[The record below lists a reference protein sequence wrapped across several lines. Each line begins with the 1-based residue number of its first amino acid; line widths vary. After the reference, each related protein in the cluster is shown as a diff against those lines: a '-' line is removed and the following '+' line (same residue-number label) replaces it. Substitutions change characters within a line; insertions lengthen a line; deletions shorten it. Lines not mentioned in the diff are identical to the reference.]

1 MNALNRLIQWSWRR
15 KALIETPVKLMF
27 LLLLIYIGAMQI
39 YGVETGFKWLWLI
52 PIGLNLSLFES
63 MWNPFRILCIL
74 AIWGVAM
81 GLAIQSWI
89 VCIAAVLIMLVGV
102 VGWFYLI
109 QKPSDAAL
117 DHHLRERKRQL
128 STLKSNV

>member
-1 MNALNRLIQWSWRR
+1 MKKLNQLIQWSWRH
-15 KALIETPVKLMF
+15 KELIETPVKLSF
-27 LLLLIYIGAMQI
+27 LLLWIYIGATQI
-39 YGVETGFKWLWLI
+39 YGAETGFKWLWLI
-52 PIGLNLSLFES
+52 PIGLNLSLLES

-81 GLAIQSWI
+81 GLAIQSWF
-89 VCIAAVLIMLVGV
+89 VCVVAALIMLVGA

-128 STLKSNV
+128 SILNSNV